1 VIVTH
6 KPRPHCRAK
15 LLDILLV
22 CHAEVFLIHVIRQQ
36 IDDRQTLGIFLEQ
49 VRVDCRQL
57 RKRAR
62 LSYK

>member
-1 VIVTH
+1 
-6 KPRPHCRAK
+6 